1 MEPLP
6 HSPPVPL
13 REVPPMRS
21 RPALL
26 FLGVAAAL
34 TLTACGGGGAGQGA
48 TAAGTDEESVL
59 TVYTSEP
66 QAKIDAV
73 VAAFT
78 EAHPDVQVEVYRAGT
93 GELKT
98 RIATEKENG
107 RIQADV
113 LLAADVP
120 TFEAY
125 AAEGDLQVL
134 EGVQTGGLL
143 PQVVDP
149 EGYYV
154 GTRVI
159 PTVIVHHTET
169 VADPPASWAELTDE
183 QWKGRIAMPN
193 PDVSGAAAFN
203 LSVWELTDGLGREW
217 IEELV
222 ANEPTVLESNG
233 PVGQAVAA
241 GTADLGVV
249 VDYVARELAQK
260 GSPIAVEY
268 PDEGVPYVSQPA
280 GVLADAEDPEAA
292 NAFVDFLVSAEG
304 QRLAVEQSYLPVRE
318 DVGVPEGAPQ
328 MAELELLEPDL
339 AEVAGNQD
347 AAVAR
352 FNDLLG

>member
-1 MEPLP
+1 
-6 HSPPVPL
+6 
-13 REVPPMRS
+13 MRS
-21 RPALL
+21 RLSLAS
-26 FLGVAAAL
+26 LGVLAAVG
-34 TLTACGGGGAGQGA
+34 LTACGQGSTA
-48 TAAGTDEESVL
+48 EQAAGTSGGDGSTL

-66 QAKIDAV
+66 QAKIDEI
-73 VAAFT
+73 VAAFN
-78 EAHPDVQVEVYRAGT
+78 EAHPDVAVEVYRAGT

-107 RIQADV
+107 EIQADV

-120 TFEAY
+120 TFEGY
-125 AAEGDLQVL
+125 VEEGDLQQLDGVDT
-134 EGVQTGGLL
+134 EGVMDA
-143 PQVVDP
+143 VVDD

-159 PTVIVHHTET
+159 PTVIAYNTEAVGT
-169 VADPPASWAELTDE
+169 PPTSWSELTDE
-183 QWKGRIAMPN
+183 QWKGRIAVPN

-217 IEELV
+217 IEDLV

-249 VDYVARELAQK
+249 VDYVARELGLQ

-268 PDEGVPYVSQPA
+268 PSEGVPYVSQPA
-280 GVLADAEDPEAA
+280 GVFADSGDAEAA
-292 NAFVDFLVSAEG
+292 NAFIDFLVSQEG
-304 QRLAVEQSYLPVRE
+304 QEIAVDQSYLPVRE
-318 DVGVPEGAPQ
+318 DVGVPEGAPG
-328 MAELELLEPDL
+328 MDRIELLEPDL
-339 AEVAGNQD
+339 AEVAANQD
-347 AAVAR
+347 GAVSR